1 MAQGH
6 RPAPIPCMSPI
17 ASRYRQ
23 AIFCVAVSA
32 VRSLR
37 FALKSVGTANAVNG
51 MASKQQVL
59 PGTVTSSSTS
69 QYTLFCPSEQPLL
82 FAAQHLHTSATF
94 TTRTDMARHGY
105 TERWH
110 RHRNTC
116 LFLSF
121 QTSSATRRQFLSGVY
136 APHGVFMPRMGI
148 L

>member
-1 MAQGH
+1 MLMAQGH
-6 RPAPIPCMSPI
+6 RPAPIPCVCLI

-37 FALKSVGTANAVNG
+37 FALKSVGAANAVNG

-59 PGTVTSSSTS
+59 SGTVTSSSTS

-94 TTRTDMARHGY
+94 TTRMDMARHG
-105 TERWH
+105 
-110 RHRNTC
+110 
-116 LFLSF
+116 
-121 QTSSATRRQFLSGVY
+121 
-136 APHGVFMPRMGI
+136 
-148 L
+148 